1 MREAFFSSG
10 EKTSISLSERKQAFL
25 FLEIREASLLWR
37 EDKQPGISDPG
48 ISDSGMPNLRLQAPS
63 PPHKEKSKPKA
74 KKAKKAKKKAL
85 KCCKLQHFSAF
96 FLAFLAFGGQ
106 EKPKKPKKNH

>member
-48 ISDSGMPNLRLQAPS
+48 ISDSGMPDLRLQAPLL
-63 PPHKEKSKPKA
+63 HT
-74 KKAKKAKKKAL
+74 KKNL
-85 KCCKLQHFSAF
+85 SQ
-96 FLAFLAFGGQ
+96 
-106 EKPKKPKKNH
+106 KPKKPKKPKKSTKVL